1 MIENRKNNIKE
12 TLINDFKK
20 KNIIFK
26 EGNDLDIIIDKKRYN
41 YKIIIFFIEKSFLL
55 IIYQV

>member
-12 TLINDFKK
+12 TLINDFKE